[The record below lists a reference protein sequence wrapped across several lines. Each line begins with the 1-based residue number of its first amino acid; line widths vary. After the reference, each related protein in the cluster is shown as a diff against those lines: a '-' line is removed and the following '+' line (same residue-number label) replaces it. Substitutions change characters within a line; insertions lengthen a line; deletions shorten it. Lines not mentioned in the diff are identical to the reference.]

1 MITADQLI
9 EIGRYNKAHGIN
21 GEISATFDCD
31 TMAVGELSALVS
43 PMDGIF
49 VPFFVN
55 GIRPKNNDTL
65 LLKIDGISNETQ
77 AKRLVNCPIYA
88 LAEEMPELVILDINL
103 PDGDGFSLFPSA
115 RSFSAESL
123 MHSAS
128 RLMDWVILMQ
138 TITVCLNSL
147 LRLLLTESRYQ
158 SLWKPVFLLSTLCSP
173 SAEDRESLL

>member
-55 GIRPKNNDTL
+55 GIRPKNNEQDKVYCDFFIGFTITDTDGNTIGTITDVDDSTENAL
-65 LLKIDGISNETQ
+65 FVVENEGKTVYIPISEDFITEIDEQGKTI
-77 AKRLVNCPIYA
+77 
-88 LAEEMPELVILDINL
+88 EMDLPEGILDL
-103 PDGDGFSLFPSA
+103 
-115 RSFSAESL
+115 
-123 MHSAS
+123 
-128 RLMDWVILMQ
+128 
-138 TITVCLNSL
+138 
-147 LRLLLTESRYQ
+147 
-158 SLWKPVFLLSTLCSP
+158 
-173 SAEDRESLL
+173 

>member
-88 LAEEMPELVILDINL
+88 LAEEMPEQDEVYCDFFIGFTITDDSTENALFVVEKEGKTVYIPISEDFITEIDEQGKTIEMDLPEGILDL
-103 PDGDGFSLFPSA
+103 
-115 RSFSAESL
+115 
-123 MHSAS
+123 
-128 RLMDWVILMQ
+128 
-138 TITVCLNSL
+138 
-147 LRLLLTESRYQ
+147 
-158 SLWKPVFLLSTLCSP
+158 
-173 SAEDRESLL
+173 

>member
-88 LAEEMPELVILDINL
+88 LAEEMPEQDEVYCDFFIGFTITDTTENALFVVENEGKTVYIPISEDFITEIDEQGKTIEMDLPEGILDL
-103 PDGDGFSLFPSA
+103 
-115 RSFSAESL
+115 
-123 MHSAS
+123 
-128 RLMDWVILMQ
+128 
-138 TITVCLNSL
+138 
-147 LRLLLTESRYQ
+147 
-158 SLWKPVFLLSTLCSP
+158 
-173 SAEDRESLL
+173 

>member
-88 LAEEMPELVILDINL
+88 LAEEMPEQDEVYCDFFIGFTITDVDDSTENALFVVENEGKTVYIPISEDFITEIDEQGKTIEMDLPEGILDL
-103 PDGDGFSLFPSA
+103 
-115 RSFSAESL
+115 
-123 MHSAS
+123 
-128 RLMDWVILMQ
+128 
-138 TITVCLNSL
+138 
-147 LRLLLTESRYQ
+147 
-158 SLWKPVFLLSTLCSP
+158 
-173 SAEDRESLL
+173 

>member
-55 GIRPKNNDTL
+55 GIRH
-65 LLKIDGISNETQ
+65 ETQ

-88 LAEEMPELVILDINL
+88 LAEEMPEQDEVYCDFFIGFTITDTDGNTIGTITDVDDSTENALFVVENEGKTVYIPISEDFITEIDEQGKTIEMDLPEGILDL
-103 PDGDGFSLFPSA
+103 
-115 RSFSAESL
+115 
-123 MHSAS
+123 
-128 RLMDWVILMQ
+128 
-138 TITVCLNSL
+138 
-147 LRLLLTESRYQ
+147 
-158 SLWKPVFLLSTLCSP
+158 
-173 SAEDRESLL
+173 

>member
-65 LLKIDGISNETQ
+65 LLPGDKAVIVADSEVIDEVRQ
-77 AKRLVNCPIYA
+77 LFR
-88 LAEEMPELVILDINL
+88 
-103 PDGDGFSLFPSA
+103 SL
-115 RSFSAESL
+115 
-123 MHSAS
+123 
-128 RLMDWVILMQ
+128 
-138 TITVCLNSL
+138 
-147 LRLLLTESRYQ
+147 
-158 SLWKPVFLLSTLCSP
+158 
-173 SAEDRESLL
+173 

>member
-55 GIRPKNNDTL
+55 GIRPKNN
-65 LLKIDGISNETQ
+65 ETPRQ
-77 AKRLVNCPIYA
+77 
-88 LAEEMPELVILDINL
+88 L
-103 PDGDGFSLFPSA
+103 PHL
-115 RSFSAESL
+115 RSRRRNAG
-123 MHSAS
+123 AG
-128 RLMDWVILMQ
+128 
-138 TITVCLNSL
+138 
-147 LRLLLTESRYQ
+147 
-158 SLWKPVFLLSTLCSP
+158 
-173 SAEDRESLL
+173 

>member
-55 GIRPKNNDTL
+55 GIRP
-65 LLKIDGISNETQ
+65 
-77 AKRLVNCPIYA
+77 
-88 LAEEMPELVILDINL
+88 EEQ
-103 PDGDGFSLFPSA
+103 
-115 RSFSAESL
+115 R
-123 MHSAS
+123 HSA
-128 RLMDWVILMQ
+128 
-138 TITVCLNSL
+138 
-147 LRLLLTESRYQ
+147 TENRRHQ
-158 SLWKPVFLLSTLCSP
+158 QRD
-173 SAEDRESLL
+173 AG

>member
-21 GEISATFDCD
+21 GEISDTFDCD

-77 AKRLVNCPIYA
+77 AKHLVNCPIYA
-88 LAEEMPELVILDINL
+88 LAEEMPEQDEVYCDFFI
-103 PDGDGFSLFPSA
+103 GF
-115 RSFSAESL
+115 
-123 MHSAS
+123 
-128 RLMDWVILMQ
+128 
-138 TITVCLNSL
+138 TITDTDGRN
-147 LRLLLTESRYQ
+147 
-158 SLWKPVFLLSTLCSP
+158 
-173 SAEDRESLL
+173 

>member
-77 AKRLVNCPIYA
+77 LNASSTAPSTLSPKKCRSRMRCTA
-88 LAEEMPELVILDINL
+88 T
-103 PDGDGFSLFPSA
+103 FS
-115 RSFSAESL
+115 
-123 MHSAS
+123 SAS
-128 RLMDWVILMQ
+128 QSQ
-138 TITVCLNSL
+138 TP
-147 LRLLLTESRYQ
+147 TET
-158 SLWKPVFLLSTLCSP
+158 LS
-173 SAEDRESLL
+173 AQ

>member
-9 EIGRYNKAHGIN
+9 EIGRYNKAHGIIPQTIRKDVREII
-21 GEISATFDCD
+21 EISKKD
-31 TMAVGELSALVS
+31 ELSALVS

-88 LAEEMPELVILDINL
+88 LAEEMPEQDEVYCDFFIGFTITDTDGNTIGTITDVDDSTENALFVVENEGKTVYIPISEDFITEIDEQGKPIEMDLPEGILDL
-103 PDGDGFSLFPSA
+103 
-115 RSFSAESL
+115 
-123 MHSAS
+123 
-128 RLMDWVILMQ
+128 
-138 TITVCLNSL
+138 
-147 LRLLLTESRYQ
+147 
-158 SLWKPVFLLSTLCSP
+158 
-173 SAEDRESLL
+173 

>member
-55 GIRPKNNDTL
+55 GIRPKNNE
-65 LLKIDGISNETQ
+65 KYIA
-77 AKRLVNCPIYA
+77 AKSSIHRLAGFVP
-88 LAEEMPELVILDINL
+88 
-103 PDGDGFSLFPSA
+103 GDC
-115 RSFSAESL
+115 
-123 MHSAS
+123 
-128 RLMDWVILMQ
+128 RL
-138 TITVCLNSL
+138 
-147 LRLLLTESRYQ
+147 
-158 SLWKPVFLLSTLCSP
+158 
-173 SAEDRESLL
+173 